1 MREKNQSEIKKNRIE
16 NNSEKTCPYIPFYFI
31 IIALK
36 RCWQT
41 AGMEAAM
48 KCPFCGEDTTKVIDS
63 RPSDDNTA
71 IRRRRMC
78 EVCNRR
84 FTTYEKIEVFPLM
97 VVKKD
102 QTREAYSREKLKTG
116 IVMACHKRPI
126 PTDAVNRLV
135 DDIETTIFNNYEKEV
150 SSKVIGELVMEKLK
164 TLDEVA
170 YVRFASV
177 YRSFTD
183 LNNFAQELENMIQR
197 EKKQ

>member
-1 MREKNQSEIKKNRIE
+1 
-16 NNSEKTCPYIPFYFI
+16 
-31 IIALK
+31 
-36 RCWQT
+36 
-41 AGMEAAM
+41 M

-150 SSKVIGELVMEKLK
+150 SSKVIGKIK
-164 TLDEVA
+164 NT
-170 YVRFASV
+170 
-177 YRSFTD
+177 
-183 LNNFAQELENMIQR
+183 
-197 EKKQ
+197 

>member
-1 MREKNQSEIKKNRIE
+1 MRKKNQSEIKKNRIE
-16 NNSEKTCPYIPFYFI
+16 NNSEKTGPYIPFYFI

-97 VVKKD
+97 VV
-102 QTREAYSREKLKTG
+102 
-116 IVMACHKRPI
+116 
-126 PTDAVNRLV
+126 
-135 DDIETTIFNNYEKEV
+135 
-150 SSKVIGELVMEKLK
+150 
-164 TLDEVA
+164 
-170 YVRFASV
+170 
-177 YRSFTD
+177 
-183 LNNFAQELENMIQR
+183 
-197 EKKQ
+197 